1 MKPSLLALACL
12 SLCQCFTPAQASNE
26 LSVSVLAQ
34 SEARQA
40 SHGNPLGLGDS
51 QRHLQQADLRWQLDG
66 PWQQALHGN
75 FSAQHDQTG
84 SSMLQV
90 NELTLESP
98 LAGGFLTAGKKI
110 MSWDVGYAFRPLD
123 VVQQEDRR
131 ALNPARLEGIPM
143 LAQEVFDEDH
153 ALTMVLTNPGRGK
166 AAQPRDDEALALRLY
181 RHRGERD
188 EYAVLRV
195 SQRNGMEAGA
205 SFSHVLNQ
213 GTELHASLLWQQR
226 HEEWRQQRWMAA
238 GRGGKALAGFTW
250 TTEQQ
255 FSLIAE
261 AWLDR
266 SVAPAQQRNL
276 FVRAA
281 QNWDNVDLAA
291 DLLWQPSSDSKIA
304 TVSASYK
311 QGAWLFSA
319 SLRQYQGMAGIL
331 THRLAIAS
339 IQRSF

>member
-1 MKPSLLALACL
+1 MKPPLLALACL
-12 SLCQCFTPAQASNE
+12 SLSATQALASNE
-26 LSVSVLAQ
+26 FSASVLAQ

-51 QRHLQQADLRWQLDG
+51 QHHFQQADLRWQVDG
-66 PWQQALHGN
+66 PWQQALRGN
-75 FSAQHDQTG
+75 VSARHDHDDSTL
-84 SSMLQV
+84 LQV

-131 ALNPARLEGIPM
+131 ALNPATLQGIPM
-143 LAQEVFDEDH
+143 LAQEAFDEDH
-153 ALTMVLTNPGRGK
+153 ALTMVLSNPGRGK
-166 AAQPRDDEALALRLY
+166 AAQPRDDEALAMRLY

-195 SQRNGMEAGA
+195 SQRNGLEAGA
-205 SFSHVLNQ
+205 SFSHVLNE
-213 GTELHASLLWQQR
+213 GTELHASLLWQQK
-226 HEEWRQQRWMAA
+226 HEEWRQQRWLAA

-250 TTEQQ
+250 TTENQ
-255 FSLIAE
+255 FSLIGE

-266 SVAPAQQRNL
+266 SVASPQQRNVFL
-276 FVRAA
+276 RAA
-281 QNWDNVDLAA
+281 QNWDNFDLAA
-291 DLLWQPSSDSKIA
+291 DVLWQPASQSKVGTIA
-304 TVSASYK
+304 ASWK
-311 QGAWLFSA
+311 QGPWLFSA
-319 SLRQYQGMAGIL
+319 SLRQYYGMAGIL
-331 THRLAIAS
+331 TRRLAIAS